1 MCAAEYCLS
10 GQLSIPLGTD
20 FFLELRL
27 GRGEWLFLQVFPF
40 CAACAPQAT
49 SAERPRCTKARK
61 PRDEPA
67 EASATKHSWDFP
79 QVQEHDWE
87 AARPAQT
94 RLEALRT
101 GHWCTH
107 ARERRARARHTHTHT
122 SVRRTAPHAK
132 PLPHTINLKFNCI
145 HKQQVACSTLSITI
159 DASMAVS
166 ASSSRL
172 GRGSERLR
180 LERHHEVLR
189 GAKEPER
196 QGEPIL
202 AAAPPRRR
210 EVDVGVLWS
219 LEGFESARGGRLPV
233 CWVLWA
239 RSPPKPESAVPLEH
253 RLPITRR
260 DAPSP
265 AGQRSPKYVV

>member
-1 MCAAEYCLS
+1 MRSGVLS
-10 GQLSIPLGTD
+10 LGATFGPLGH
-20 FFLELRL
+20 
-27 GRGEWLFLQVFPF
+27 GLFPGV
-40 CAACAPQAT
+40 AIGSRRVVV
-49 SAERPRCTKARK
+49 SASLPVLCCVRSAGNVGGRPRCTKARK
-61 PRDEPA
+61 PRDQPA